1 MDYIELRCKIS
12 DENIQSISE
21 ILIAELNE
29 IGYES
34 YDETDEG
41 LNAYIL
47 EKFFDIDKVNNL
59 QVNSIPDCTI
69 NYTWEII
76 KTQNWNEVWEKNFD
90 PIIIDD
96 QCVIRAPF
104 HTNTPKL
111 KYEIII
117 EPKMSFGTGHHET
130 TYLMMKTML
139 DIDFS
144 GKNILDMGCGT
155 GVLAI
160 LAILKGAKEVTA
172 IDIDEWAYNNTLENI
187 KKNNCPNIKVIQ
199 GDANLLE
206 KQEFDIII
214 ANINRNI
221 LMDDLK
227 HYSKV
232 LKIGG
237 TLLLSGIYDTD
248 LEMIK
253 NEASIYNFEF
263 ISFLEKH
270 GWIAAK
276 FQKINLKL

>member
-1 MDYIELRCKIS
+1 MDYIELRCKVS
-12 DENIQSISE
+12 AENIQPFSD

-41 LNAYIL
+41 VNAYIL
-47 EKFFDIDKVNNL
+47 EKFFDIDKVKNL
-59 QVNSIPDCTI
+59 QVNTISDCNI
-69 NYTWEII
+69 DYSWEVI
-76 KTQNWNEVWEKNFD
+76 KTQNWNEVWEKNFE

-96 QCVIRAPF
+96 QCIIRAPF
-104 HTNTPKL
+104 HINTPKL

-130 TYLMMKTML
+130 TYLMLKTML

-144 GKNILDMGCGT
+144 DKNILDMGCGT

-160 LAILKGAKEVTA
+160 LAIFKGAKEATA

-187 KKNNCPNIKVIQ
+187 EKNNCSNIKVIQ
-199 GDANLLE
+199 GDASLL
-206 KQEFDIII
+206 KNQEFDIII

-221 LMDDLK
+221 LMDDIK
-227 HYSKV
+227 PYSKV
-232 LKIGG
+232 LKAGG
-237 TLLLSGIYDTD
+237 TLLLSGIYDKD

-253 NEASIYNFEF
+253 NEASENTLEL
-263 ISFLEKH
+263 ISFIEKH
-270 GWIAAK
+270 SWVAAK
-276 FQKINLKL
+276 FQKI

>member
-1 MDYIELRCKIS
+1 MDYIELRCKVS
-12 DENIQSISE
+12 AENIQPFSD

-41 LNAYIL
+41 VNAYIL
-47 EKFFDIDKVNNL
+47 EKFFDIDKVKNL
-59 QVNSIPDCTI
+59 QVNTISDCNI
-69 NYTWEII
+69 DYSWEVI
-76 KTQNWNEVWEKNFD
+76 KTQNWNEVWEKNFE

-96 QCVIRAPF
+96 QCIIRAPF
-104 HTNTPKL
+104 HINTPKL

-130 TYLMMKTML
+130 TYLMLKTML

-144 GKNILDMGCGT
+144 DKNILDMGCGT

-160 LAILKGAKEVTA
+160 LAIFKGAKEATA

-187 KKNNCPNIKVIQ
+187 KKNNCSNIKVIQ
-199 GDANLLE
+199 GDASLL
-206 KQEFDIII
+206 KDQEFDIII

-221 LMDDLK
+221 LMDDIK
-227 HYSKV
+227 YYSKV
-232 LKIGG
+232 LKTGG
-237 TLLLSGIYDTD
+237 TLLLSGIYDKD

-253 NEASIYNFEF
+253 NETSENTLEF
-263 ISFLEKH
+263 ISFIERH
-270 GWIAAK
+270 SWVAAK
-276 FQKINLKL
+276 FKKN